1 MTVTKMI
8 FDDGNKGDYRK
19 NMMVMNKM
27 VIKKIILCSQ
37 TMT

>member
-1 MTVTKMI
+1 MGIKMI
-8 FDDGNKGDYRK
+8 RK